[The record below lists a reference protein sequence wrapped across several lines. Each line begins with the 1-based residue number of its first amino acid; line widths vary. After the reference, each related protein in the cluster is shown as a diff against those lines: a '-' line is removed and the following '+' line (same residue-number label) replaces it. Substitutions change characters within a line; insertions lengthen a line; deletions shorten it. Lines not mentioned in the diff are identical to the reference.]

1 MCRMHFDTD
10 DRVSLRGFWPEDRQ
24 DLVNG
29 LNDWAVT
36 RWLGRVS
43 HPYRRIDHANAFL
56 ALDEHLHVNEA
67 VRDGSRSLSLALCA
81 DDDDVVLGV
90 LSHALRQV
98 MRSAVVAIGVSLL
111 VGSEESILEE
121 VAGFGGSLLLFE
133 NSRAIELETDHLSAD
148 WMEAIGRDPQ
158 VLVRFF
164 EKIAK
169 ECGEICD
176 GGSMLASHPSFSE
189 RIEALSE

>member
-1 MCRMHFDTD
+1 MHFDID
-10 DRVSLRGFWPEDRQ
+10 DRVSLRGFRPEDRQ

-36 RWLGRVS
+36 RWLGRVP
-43 HPYRRIDHANAFL
+43 HPYRLDHANAFV
-56 ALDEHLHVNEA
+56 ARDEHLHVNEA

-81 DDDDVVLGV
+81 DDDDVVFGV
-90 LSHALRQV
+90 LAHELGHVAEQHALRQV

-121 VAGFGGSLLLFE
+121 VAGFGGSLLLME
-133 NSRAIELETDHLSAD
+133 NSRAFKLE
-148 WMEAIGRDPQ
+148 
-158 VLVRFF
+158 
-164 EKIAK
+164 IAK
-169 ECGEICD
+169 ECGEMCD

-189 RIEALSE
+189 RIQALSE